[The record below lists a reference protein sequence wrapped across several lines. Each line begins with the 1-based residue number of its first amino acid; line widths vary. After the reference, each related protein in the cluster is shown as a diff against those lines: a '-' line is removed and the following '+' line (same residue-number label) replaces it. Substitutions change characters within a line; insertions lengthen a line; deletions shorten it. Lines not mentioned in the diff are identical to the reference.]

1 MSETDWALV
10 APDAVLSFWFP
21 ESDHAADPAM
31 HGAFWVWRMRGG
43 ANDEIRER
51 FAELTK
57 AAARGR
63 LDHWAA
69 TPRGRLALVI
79 VLDQFSR
86 SVWSDTPAAFAQD
99 IKATRLVLDAFE
111 NGHFDALP
119 NVWEKTF
126 YLIAVGHCEGPDH
139 AARMSRIMALHADLI
154 EAAPTH
160 LKLLYR
166 ITHDQTRLASEVI
179 DAFGRH
185 PHRNA
190 VLGRSSTVAEEAY
203 LAAGRFP
210 HNRGIP
216 SDVAGIE
223 AMLDRREHLLAADT
237 LA

>member
-1 MSETDWALV
+1 MAETDWTIV
-10 APDAVLSFWFP
+10 TPDAVLAFWFP
-21 ESDHAADPAM
+21 ESGHAADSAA
-31 HGAFWVWRMRGG
+31 HGAFWGWRMRGKAG
-43 ANDEIRER
+43 DEIRER
-51 FAELTK
+51 FADLTQ

-86 SVWSDTPAAFAQD
+86 SVWPDTPAAFAQD

-111 NGHFDALP
+111 DGHFDALP

-126 YLIAVGHCEGPDH
+126 CLIAVGHCEGPDH
-139 AARMSRIMALHADLI
+139 ATRMARIEALHADLL
-154 EAAPTH
+154 EAAPPH
-160 LKLLYR
+160 LKLHYR
-166 ITHDQTRLASEVI
+166 IIQDQTRLAREVI

-190 VLGRSSTVAEEAY
+190 VLGRPSTVAEELY

-210 HNRGIP
+210 HNRPIP
-216 SDVAGIE
+216 SSRAGIE
-223 AMLDRREHLLAADT
+223 AMLDRREHLLPLEA